1 MAQTQTAKKP
11 VAKAPPIAGRK
22 DTPQGKPEVAAAK
35 AGVHT
40 SLVAIKKSALSI
52 DVGPAVI
59 AELSKTNAQEQEM
72 HRLGEEIKAKRYDL
86 LAKTTQAIVKAAK
99 ADDTID
105 LSAPFSGDP
114 KKMNAL
120 NDRLGLA
127 LGFREIVKTE
137 ADKNGIQWE
146 KIVAAKAVAKYF
158 PMAGED
164 KETAEYKK
172 KDTLRGNFL
181 SMLKKCAQA
190 AAAIIERDIV
200 TKYDAKQGTL
210 VISGPEVKKAFG
222 QDNIALDEKKTRGE
236 GDNKVELNQKPSF
249 AALAVMG
256 AEDHGAPTS
265 AGAGN
270 HRTTQISTAGAGAA
284 GTAAKAA
291 ATMTA
296 DKAIIAIAKTFVAT
310 IERFKDKL
318 TPEVTTALESVKNAV
333 EVKLANG

>member
-105 LSAPFSGDP
+105 LSAPFTGDP

-164 KETAEYKK
+164 KESAEYKK

-190 AAAIIERDIV
+190 AAAIVERDIV
-200 TKYDAKQGTL
+200 SKYDAKQGTL

-249 AALAVMG
+249 TALAAMG
-256 AEDHGAPTS
+256 AEDNGAAVVRGNTS
-265 AGAGN
+265 RQAVIG
-270 HRTTQISTAGAGAA
+270 TAGAGAA
-284 GTAAKAA
+284 GTAARAA